1 MKATTMGTKS
11 KIITARLRQMGWS
24 PAAVRKAVADGT
36 IFCDIDPNDYV
47 GLKGGVKSATDGVEV
62 EVQQPVGPTRFRQG
76 WEVYHFLFEN
86 DRLIGWTEV

>member
-1 MKATTMGTKS
+1 MATTTCPTP
-11 KIITARLRQMGWS
+11 TAPCAGEQPDEGNYDGHQEQDHHG
-24 PAAVRKAVADGT
+24 PAPPD
-36 IFCDIDPNDYV
+36 DYV

-62 EVQQPVGPTRFRQG
+62 EVHQFVAGPTRFRQG